1 MAITIDGKS
10 YDETKLDDKCKNSI
24 VQVNSLQTRLK
35 QLSVEF
41 DNVKVLIK
49 HHSEYLTANLPA
61 SAIVETPTAAL
72 PNSMTQNNL
81 YVGSAT
87 DLQKMLIQ
95 KAKDK
100 ETVIESDTNKE

>member
-35 QLSVEF
+35 NLAAEF

-49 HHSEYLTANLPA
+49 HHSDYLTANLPA
-61 SAIVETPTAAL
+61 SAIVE
-72 PNSMTQNNL
+72 
-81 YVGSAT
+81 
-87 DLQKMLIQ
+87 
-95 KAKDK
+95 DK
-100 ETVIESDTNKE
+100 VPVEEPKK

>member
-35 QLSVEF
+35 NLASEF

-49 HHSEYLTANLPA
+49 HHSDYLTANLPA
-61 SAIVETPTAAL
+61 SAIVENKPAE
-72 PNSMTQNNL
+72 NSAEQPK
-81 YVGSAT
+81 S
-87 DLQKMLIQ
+87 
-95 KAKDK
+95 
-100 ETVIESDTNKE
+100 

>member
-24 VQVNSLQTRLK
+24 VQVNTLQSRLK
-35 QLSVEF
+35 NLAAEF

-61 SAIVETPTAAL
+61 SAIVEDKPAE
-72 PNSMTQNNL
+72 NSAEQPK
-81 YVGSAT
+81 S
-87 DLQKMLIQ
+87 
-95 KAKDK
+95 
-100 ETVIESDTNKE
+100 